1 LGVISPR
8 ALCCSAHLGL
18 DRYWRDLRTHSL
30 HDPLGYKRRQVG
42 AYLLTNEFPPSNDWY
57 S

>member
-1 LGVISPR
+1 VRSF
-8 ALCCSAHLGL
+8 GL

-30 HDPLGYKRRQVG
+30 HDPLGYKRRQEG
-42 AYLLTNEFPPSNDWY
+42 AYLLKNEFPPSDDWY